1 MFSGGYKKRLVV
13 KRGLKVTVTILNI
26 SENPM
31 EKSHKGS
38 SIKYVGKILRKSN
51 ISN

>member
-13 KRGLKVTVTILNI
+13 KRGLNVTVTILNI

-31 EKSHKGS
+31 EKRVIRGHPLSM
-38 SIKYVGKILRKSN
+38 
-51 ISN
+51 